1 MGAARFTLWN
11 YEPRVRI
18 TSFCSAHMGIRPVG
32 YFYNGESHDFW
43 EAVFILKGK
52 AGITAGETVY
62 TLGEGQ
68 MIFHP
73 PGEFHRLWNEGD
85 DFLRIAI
92 VSFGA
97 DVFPIDRHRI
107 YSFDDEKAVFS
118 AVRGLRRVFEL
129 DGIFVVG
136 LKESAAESEV
146 QRAVVEL
153 ERLFLDIL
161 DQNIEGEENIKKDRL
176 SQLYSKA
183 ISVMKSDMGERMSAE
198 QIAARCGM
206 SVSTL
211 QKLFCRYTG
220 MGMMKYYEG
229 VRMQYAKTLLDNGYF
244 VKEVAFALGYKDRNY
259 FSTAYKRYYGNS
271 PAERK

>member
-1 MGAARFTLWN
+1 MAFSRFTLWN
-11 YEPRVRI
+11 FEPRVRI
-18 TSFCSAHMGIRPVG
+18 TSFCSAHMGIRPIG

-62 TLGEGQ
+62 TLSEGQ

-73 PGEFHRLWNEGD
+73 PGEFHRLWNDGD
-85 DFLRIAI
+85 EFLRIAI
-92 VSFGA
+92 VCFGVA
-97 DVFPIDRHRI
+97 AFPIDRHRI
-107 YSFDDEKAVFS
+107 YAFDAPDRVFA
-118 AVRGLRRVFEL
+118 AVREIRKLFET
-129 DGIFVVG
+129 DGIFIVG
-136 LKESAAESEV
+136 KREDTKESDA
-146 QRAVVEL
+146 QKAVSAL
-153 ERLFLDIL
+153 ENLFLDLL
-161 DQNIEGEENIKKDRL
+161 DQQTDDTENTKKDRF
-176 SQLYSKA
+176 SELYSKA
-183 ISVMKSDMGERMSAE
+183 ISIMKSNMDRRMSAE
-198 QIAARCGM
+198 EISAECGV

-229 VRMQYAKTLLDNGYF
+229 VKMQYASTLLDNGYL
-244 VKEVAFALGYKDRNY
+244 VKEVAFALGYKDQNY

>member
-1 MGAARFTLWN
+1 MAFSRFTLWN
-11 YEPRVRI
+11 FEPRVRI
-18 TSFCSAHMGIRPVG
+18 TSFCSAHMGIRPIG

-62 TLGEGQ
+62 TLTEGQ

-73 PGEFHRLWNEGD
+73 PGEFHRLWNDGD
-85 DFLRIAI
+85 EFLRIAI
-92 VSFGA
+92 VSFGVA
-97 DVFPIDRHRI
+97 AFPIDRHRI
-107 YSFDDEKAVFS
+107 YSFESSDRVFL
-118 AVRGLRRVFEL
+118 AVREIRKMFET
-129 DGIFVVG
+129 DGIFIVG
-136 LKESAAESEV
+136 KREDAKESDA
-146 QRAVVEL
+146 QKAVSAL
-153 ERLFLDIL
+153 EDLFLDLL
-161 DQNIEGEENIKKDRL
+161 DQQIDDAENTKKDRF
-176 SQLYSKA
+176 SELYSKA
-183 ISVMKSDMGERMSAE
+183 ISIMKSNMDRRMSAE
-198 QIAARCGM
+198 EISAECGV

-229 VRMQYAKTLLDNGYF
+229 VKMQYASTLLDNGYL
-244 VKEVAFALGYKDRNY
+244 VKEVAFALGYKDQNY